1 MQYDPALAKVALDWL
16 NKCLVELPEELL
28 PKTNQNRQQFL
39 RELMLLAEEY
49 EGLFSQETAIAFLDN
64 LEGQD
69 AQMGSRGD
77 ERIAQRSYLIDAFA
91 ELQSEARRGVVADFT
106 PREFEGLAGFVR
118 IGAGSMGGKGRGL
131 GFINSLLSREEVTED
146 GVRAAVPP
154 AAVIGT
160 DVFDDFLRMRGL
172 LALALSDASDRA
184 IEDAFLAAPLPP
196 ALERDLWAI
205 VERTSV
211 PLAVRSS
218 SLLEDSYDQPFAGIY
233 RTLMLANGDPDP
245 AVRHA
250 ELSAAVKLVYA
261 STFSRSAKAYLAN
274 TPHRP
279 EEEKMAVVVQRVVG
293 RSHGRFFYPSF
304 AGVACSR
311 NYYPVLG
318 LKAEEGL
325 AAVALGFG
333 KTVVE
338 GGRAVRFSPGSPGNV
353 PQFAST
359 AAVLETAQREFV
371 ALDLERVGTVGGSD
385 HTDALVVLGLAE
397 AEHHGTL
404 HPLGSVYSPDN
415 DAIYDG
421 VSRPGIRVVTFAPI
435 LKTDVFPLS
444 RLLTRLLSLGERAMS
459 CPVEVEFAVNLPSR
473 GEPGELAVLQVRPLV
488 VEVGSEDLDAILRV
502 TTHDDIFCLSEQALG
517 EGRVQGIR
525 DVVYVRPSAF
535 DRSQTPA
542 VAVEVEEINRT
553 LAEEGRPYLL
563 IGPGRW
569 GTSDQWLGVPVE
581 WDQIAG
587 ARVILETELDDVPVT
602 PSEGT
607 HFFQNITSFGIGYLT
622 VHRRGGR
629 GRVDFDWLDGLS
641 ASTQTRFLRHVRLER
656 PLDVR
661 IDGRSGRGIVLKT
674 PFGL

>member
-1 MQYDPALAKVALDWL
+1 
-16 NKCLVELPEELL
+16 
-28 PKTNQNRQQFL
+28 
-39 RELMLLAEEY
+39 
-49 EGLFSQETAIAFLDN
+49 
-64 LEGQD
+64 
-69 AQMGSRGD
+69 
-77 ERIAQRSYLIDAFA
+77 
-91 ELQSEARRGVVADFT
+91 
-106 PREFEGLAGFVR
+106 
-118 IGAGSMGGKGRGL
+118 
-131 GFINSLLSREEVTED
+131 
-146 GVRAAVPP
+146 
-154 AAVIGT
+154 
-160 DVFDDFLRMRGL
+160 
-172 LALALSDASDRA
+172 
-184 IEDAFLAAPLPP
+184 
-196 ALERDLWAI
+196 
-205 VERTSV
+205 
-211 PLAVRSS
+211 
-218 SLLEDSYDQPFAGIY
+218 
-233 RTLMLANGDPDP
+233 
-245 AVRHA
+245 
-250 ELSAAVKLVYA
+250 
-261 STFSRSAKAYLAN
+261 
-274 TPHRP
+274 
-279 EEEKMAVVVQRVVG
+279 MAVVVQRVVG
-293 RSHGRFFYPSF
+293 RSHERFFYPSF

-311 NYYPVLG
+311 NYYAVLG

-338 GGRAVRFSPGSPGNV
+338 GGRAVRFSPGSPRNV

-371 ALDLERVGTVGGSD
+371 ALDLERGGSVGGSD
-385 HTDALVVLGLAE
+385 HADALVVLGLDE
-397 AEHHGTL
+397 AERHGTL

-502 TTHDDIFCLSEQALG
+502 TTHDDILCLSEQALG

-525 DVVYVRPSAF
+525 DVVYVKPSAF
-535 DRSQTPA
+535 DRAKTPA
-542 VAVEVEEINRT
+542 VAVEVEEINRV

-581 WDQIAG
+581 WNQIAG
-587 ARVILETELDDVPVT
+587 ARVILETELEDVPVT

-607 HFFQNITSFGIGYLT
+607 HFFQNITSFGVGYLT

-629 GRVDFDWLDGLS
+629 GRVDFEWLDGLS
-641 ASTQTRFLRHVRLER
+641 ASTETRFLRHVRLER

-661 IDGRSGRGIVLKT
+661 IDGRSGRGIVLKS